1 MARNP
6 QANEVERLIARL
18 ARSRS
23 EVGEHAVQ
31 LRERLN
37 VPKRLR
43 KSLLRHP
50 IAWFGGS
57 LGTGVIASRLLR
69 RRRAAKPARSWFG
82 ALLGLAFT
90 FSRPLLQQL
99 FAREF
104 QRRFQG
110 FSGFSGVSDTSQPPA
125 GSGDPGSG
133 GSRRRIQA
141 GDRLPGPGRR

>member
-23 EVGEHAVQ
+23 EVGEHAAQ

-57 LGTGVIASRLLR
+57 LGTGVLASRLLR

-90 FSRPLLQQL
+90 FSRPLLQQF

-104 QRRFQG
+104 QRRFSG
-110 FSGFSGVSDTSQPPA
+110 FSGFSDTSQPPA
-125 GSGDPGSG
+125 GSADPGSG
-133 GSRRRIQA
+133 GSPRRIQS